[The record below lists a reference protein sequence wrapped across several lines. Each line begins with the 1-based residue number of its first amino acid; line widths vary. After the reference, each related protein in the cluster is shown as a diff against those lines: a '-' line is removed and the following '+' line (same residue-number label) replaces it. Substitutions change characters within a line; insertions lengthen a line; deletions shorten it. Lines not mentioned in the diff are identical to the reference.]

1 MFREGERNSV
11 PVGVCGASVPV
22 VCALLDPV
30 LPGVPDV
37 ECEVEVEVD
46 VDAAGEELGVDGL
59 FEQAA
64 STTAAAP
71 RTTTGPTKDRR
82 GVRRIRGG

>member
-22 VCALLDPV
+22 VSALLDPV
-30 LPGVPDV
+30 LPGVPAV
-37 ECEVEVEVD
+37 ECEAEVD

-64 STTAAAP
+64 SATAAAT